1 MKQQVRMQPNDFGEV
16 LKSVTNTAS
25 EIMAAGPKDLNDL
38 LAGMQDDLEE
48 AIERM
53 EAGDYWRADRSA
65 RRSAAHA
72 LLIAAAIYR
81 MASDVPASGEHH

>member
-1 MKQQVRMQPNDFGEV
+1 MKQQVKMQPNDFGEV
-16 LKSVTNTAS
+16 LKSVTDTAS

-38 LAGMQDDLEE
+38 LAAMQDDLED
-48 AIERM
+48 AIDRM

-65 RRSAAHA
+65 RRSVAHT

-81 MASDVPASGEHH
+81 MASNVPAAGKRH